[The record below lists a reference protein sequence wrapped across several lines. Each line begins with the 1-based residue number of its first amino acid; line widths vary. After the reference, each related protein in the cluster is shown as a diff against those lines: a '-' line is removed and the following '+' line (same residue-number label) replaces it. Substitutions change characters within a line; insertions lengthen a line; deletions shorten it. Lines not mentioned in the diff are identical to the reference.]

1 MALAKLACVA
11 VEGIEALSVGV
22 EVDVARGLPGFVV
35 VGLADKAVAESR
47 ERVRAAVKHTG
58 YDFPLARITV
68 NLAPSERQK
77 SGLQFD
83 LPIALGILLADNQL
97 KKTPLWQ
104 STLFLGGLSLDGQLQ
119 PIFGS
124 LTMVEWA
131 RRRRFERVVLPRA
144 NWQEASLV
152 EGIELVP
159 AESLRQVIDWLG
171 GRFTPLPV
179 ETITSSGTGDN
190 YDIDWLQIQGQEKA
204 KRAAIISAAGG
215 HNLLLEGP
223 PGAGKSLLA
232 RGLRAILPPLETSE
246 LLEVVR
252 LHSVAGQIPPNEDLS
267 CLPRPFRSP
276 HHSASHIALVGG
288 GTNPRPGEISLAHRG
303 VLFLDELPEFP
314 RQALEALRQPLED
327 GKITVARIQQSLCY
341 PAEFILVATMNPCPC
356 GWFNSGQRECNCSPH
371 ERERYRKKIS
381 GPIMDRIDLYAQL
394 PAVPLEKL
402 RAAPQEAS
410 TLSDIRARVAK
421 ARARQIE
428 RQKCLNSRL
437 SPAAINKI
445 CQLEKKAE
453 RLLEEAARRFVI
465 SGRGLHKLLKVA
477 RTIADLEQ
485 QEIISQAA
493 LAEALQ
499 YRQLERLANG

>member
-1 MALAKLACVA
+1 MALAQLACVA
-11 VEGIEALSVGV
+11 VEGIDTLPVRV

-47 ERVRAAVKHTG
+47 ERVRAAIKHTG
-58 YDFPLARITV
+58 FDFPLARITV

-83 LPIALGILLADNQL
+83 LPIALGVLLADNQI
-97 KKTPLWQ
+97 KKNPLWQ
-104 STLFLGGLSLDGQLQ
+104 SALFIGGLSLDGQLQ
-119 PIFGS
+119 PVIGS
-124 LTMVEWA
+124 LMMVEWA
-131 RRRRFERVVLPRA
+131 RLKGFERVVLPRA

-152 EGIELVP
+152 EEIELIP
-159 AESLRQVIDWLG
+159 AESLREVIDWLRG
-171 GRFTPLPV
+171 DFSPRSV
-179 ETITSSGTGDN
+179 DTISVAGKANDYG
-190 YDIDWLQIQGQEKA
+190 IDWLQIQGQEKA
-204 KRAAIISAAGG
+204 KRAAIISASGG

-232 RGLRAILPPLETSE
+232 KGLRAILPPLGPGE

-252 LHSVAGQIPPNEDLS
+252 LHSVAGQIPPNEPLVN
-267 CLPRPFRSP
+267 LPRPFRSP

-288 GTNPRPGEISLAHRG
+288 GTNPRPGEISLAHHG

-327 GKITVARIQQSLCY
+327 GEITVARIQQSLRY

-356 GWFNSGQRECNCSPH
+356 GWFNSGQKECRCTPH
-371 ERERYRKKIS
+371 EKERYRKKIS

-394 PAVPLEKL
+394 PAVKLEAL
-402 RAAPQEAS
+402 RAAPQEANS
-410 TLSDIRARVAK
+410 LVDIRVRVAG
-421 ARARQIE
+421 ARE
-428 RQKCLNSRL
+428 RQTKRQNRLNSRL
-437 SPAAINKI
+437 SPTEINKI
-445 CQLEKKAE
+445 CLLDEKAE
-453 RLLEEAARRFVI
+453 WLLKEAARRFVI

-485 QEIISQAA
+485 GEKITATM

-499 YRQLERLANG
+499 YRQLERLSGD